1 MSLPARLL
9 AGLCSLLVAFAA
21 GWGAHVR
28 YRAGVDAREA
38 LASSEAAR
46 EAERLA
52 ARNITRITDALTTQ
66 RLASDRAATDAA
78 DRLRQL
84 AAASPDPAPG
94 CPGRNDDP
102 RSAAAVLPDPALGD
116 LVALAREAD
125 AVADRL
131 RACQAVVGEVS
142 SNP

>member
-9 AGLCSLLVAFAA
+9 ALLCVLLVAFGA

-28 YRAGVDAREA
+28 YRAGVDASEA
-38 LASSEAAR
+38 LASSEASR

-52 ARNITRITDALTTQ
+52 ARNITRISDALTTQ
-66 RLASDRAATDAA
+66 RLASDRAAADAA
-78 DRLRQL
+78 ARLRQL

-102 RSAAAVLPDPALGD
+102 RPVAAVVSDATVED
-116 LVALAREAD
+116 LVALARDAD
-125 AVADRL
+125 AVANRL
-131 RACQAVVGEVS
+131 RACQAVLQSE
-142 SNP
+142 